1 MEQSVACIIA
11 EKGRIFIARRLPEG
25 AMGGRWEFPGGKV
38 EAGEDPV
45 AAIHREFREE
55 FASGVTV
62 GALLGTAEFE
72 HRDTKRQLLAYEVFP
87 ANQAGDFVLA
97 EHSEWEW
104 VRPQEITRRPFVDS
118 DLLLLD
124 TVTAHVQKT

>member
-11 EKGRIFIARRLPEG
+11 EKGRIFIAHRLPVG
-25 AMGGRWEFPGGKV
+25 VMGNRWEFPGGKV
-38 EAGEDPV
+38 EPWEDPI
-45 AAIHREFREE
+45 AAVHREFREE
-55 FASGVTV
+55 FASEVKV

-72 HRDTKRQLLAYEVFP
+72 HRGTRRQLLAYEVFP
-87 ANQAGDFVLA
+87 TGKSGDFILA

-104 VRPQEITRRPFVDS
+104 VHPGEIARRPFVDS

-124 TVTAHVQKT
+124 TVAAYAEKV

>member
-1 MEQSVACIIA
+1 MGQSVACIIA
-11 EKGRIFIARRLPEG
+11 AKGCIFIARRLPGG

-38 EAGEDPV
+38 EAGEDPI
-45 AAIHREFREE
+45 AAVHREFREE
-55 FASGVTV
+55 FASEVTV

-72 HRDTKRQLLAYEVFP
+72 HRGTRRQLFAYEVLP
-87 ANQAGDFVLA
+87 ISKPEDFILT

-104 VRPQEITRRPFVDS
+104 VHPREITRRPFVDS

-124 TVTAHVQKT
+124 TVMAYV